1 MKQLLSRTVWI
12 LAIVLLSIPALAQKK
27 AQQYGEK
34 VDVKKAIKVSQL
46 PKVLTGKGEAA
57 VVVKGIITEVCQA
70 EGCWLKLKNDKGEPI
85 FVKIKDHAFLLPKDI
100 AGKMATVSGVAVVT
114 EVSVEEL
121 KHYAEDAGKSEEE
134 IASIH
139 QPSKEIRI
147 HATGIVV
154 E

>member
-1 MKQLLSRTVWI
+1 MKKLLSITVWVI
-12 LAIVLLSIPALAQKK
+12 AIILLSIPAMAQKK

-34 VDVKKAIKVSQL
+34 VDVKKAITVSQL
-46 PKVLTGKGEAA
+46 LKVLAGKGEAA

-70 EGCWLKLKNDKGEPI
+70 EGCWLKLKNDKGEPL

-100 AGKMATVSGVAVVT
+100 AGKKATVSGVAVVT
-114 EVSVEEL
+114 EVSVDEL
-121 KHYAEDAGKSEEE
+121 KHYAEDAGKTEDE
-134 IASIH
+134 IASIL

-147 HATGIVV
+147 NATGIVV